1 MRCHEGFS
9 GRRHGCSVGF
19 VMTAALAVERL
30 QVEFQGALV
39 KLKLFNPNGRQKG
52 KLFPYDHMF
61 KKVFNEAAKG
71 LPEDKKIRVSGR
83 VVGVDF
89 TEEQLLELHAET
101 ARRLGSGS
109 ASCRGRV
116 VHFSAKSR
124 KRLLEVMARMRKD
137 LTGLFMT
144 FTYRRADVSNF
155 EAKKHLDLML
165 RWLKYNIPDAAFI
178 WRLEYQERGT
188 PHFHVIVLNVK
199 RVPLE
204 LFKAVIVHWRKV
216 SADDNHPDIKTM
228 QNKKHA
234 MFYVSKYIAKRDQA
248 SPGAFGEDA
257 TGAVG
262 NAQPSEASAAGLD
275 YVPYSEKSVFVG
287 RFWGIVNRK
296 NLPLAE
302 RIVRDFNGSALSF
315 LEYRRLARSYLH
327 ARYARSFNE
336 WQTNP
341 KNRCYKNGVL
351 KPKPR
356 RFNLP
361 ARLQGFTIFVE
372 NSEHWLS
379 AWERVS
385 GADQAVQF

>member
-1 MRCHEGFS
+1 
-9 GRRHGCSVGF
+9 
-19 VMTAALAVERL
+19 MTSALAVERL

-39 KLKLFNPNGRQKG
+39 KLRLVNPDAGQKG

-61 KKVFNEAAKG
+61 EKVWNEAAKA
-71 LPEDKKIRVSGR
+71 LPEDKKIRVAGR
-83 VVGVDF
+83 VVAADF
-89 TEEQLLELHAET
+89 TEDRLLELHAET

-109 ASCRGRV
+109 AARRGRI

-137 LTGLFMT
+137 IKGLFMT
-144 FTYRRADVSNF
+144 FTYRREDVSNF

-178 WRLEYQERGT
+178 WRLEFQERGT
-188 PHFHVIVLNVK
+188 PHFHIIELNVK
-199 RVPLE
+199 RVPLDV
-204 LFKAVIVHWRKV
+204 FKGITAHWQKMTG
-216 SADDNHPDIKTM
+216 DDSYPDIKQM

-234 MFYVSKYIAKRDQA
+234 MFYVSKYIAKRGQTTPA
-248 SPGAFGEDA
+248 AFGEDA
-257 TGAVG
+257 AGAVG
-262 NAQPSEASAAGLD
+262 GPQPSEASAAGLD

-296 NLPLAE
+296 NLPLADQQ
-302 RIVRDFNGSALSF
+302 VRDFNGSALSF
-315 LEYRRLARSYLH
+315 LEYRRMARSYLD
-327 ARYARSFNE
+327 ARFASALRE

-341 KNRCYKNGVL
+341 KKRCYKNGVL
-351 KPKPR
+351 KPKPN

-361 ARLQGFTIFVE
+361 ARLQGFTLFVE

-379 AWERVS
+379 AWERVC
-385 GADQAVQF
+385 GADQQLQF